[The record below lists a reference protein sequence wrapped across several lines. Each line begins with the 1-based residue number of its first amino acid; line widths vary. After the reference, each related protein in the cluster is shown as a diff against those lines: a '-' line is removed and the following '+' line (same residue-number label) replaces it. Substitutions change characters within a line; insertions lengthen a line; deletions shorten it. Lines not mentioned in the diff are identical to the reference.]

1 MAQRESQAYASGFV
15 AATALL
21 HAGGYALVRFLPT
34 AAAPLARIAG
44 IGTANTWVWWLARQW
59 RY

>member
-44 IGTANTWVWWLARQW
+44 IGTASTWVWWLAS
-59 RY
+59 